1 MNPQTCWKAVQRRDA
16 LARPRFWYAVKTT
29 GVYCRPGCPARLP
42 RRENVEFFM
51 DARDAQVRGY
61 RPCRRCKPDQPD
73 TDWTERMCAH
83 IHAHLDGHLTLQALG
98 RFAEMSP
105 SHLQRKFK
113 ASVGISPR
121 EYVDQKRLEAFKRGA
136 RRGDSVT
143 ESLYGAGFG
152 AGSRLYEQA
161 HRRLGMT
168 PAEYRR
174 GGAGVRI
181 HYTLWK
187 SALGPVTLAAT
198 ARGICAVRFGNCI
211 EELRR
216 EFPDAEFVK
225 DDAALLEW
233 KNALLAHIAGERFTS
248 GLPLDVQATAFQRRV
263 WNYLRTIPV
272 GETRTY
278 SAVAAGIRQPTAARA
293 IAQACARN
301 PVAVLVP
308 CHRVLSAYGK
318 KMGYRWGSQRKRD
331 LLQSETGAAPQSFPE
346 LAGR

>member
-1 MNPQTCWKAVQRRDA
+1 
-16 LARPRFWYAVKTT
+16 
-29 GVYCRPGCPARLP
+29 
-42 RRENVEFFM
+42 
-51 DARDAQVRGY
+51 
-61 RPCRRCKPDQPD
+61 
-73 TDWTERMCAH
+73 MCAH

-181 HYTLWK
+181 HSRLLLIVV
-187 SALGPVTLAAT
+187 SAHTT
-198 ARGICAVRFGNCI
+198 KTF
-211 EELRR
+211 
-216 EFPDAEFVK
+216 K
-225 DDAALLEW
+225 
-233 KNALLAHIAGERFTS
+233 TS
-248 GLPLDVQATAFQRRV
+248 FR
-263 WNYLRTIPV
+263 Y
-272 GETRTY
+272 
-278 SAVAAGIRQPTAARA
+278 
-293 IAQACARN
+293 
-301 PVAVLVP
+301 LVP
-308 CHRVLSAYGK
+308 VPFSTN
-318 KMGYRWGSQRKRD
+318 S
-331 LLQSETGAAPQSFPE
+331 
-346 LAGR
+346 